1 MWRWLKG
8 EPASSAFAGYP
19 SFAIEQIAPNN
30 PLTNNIFAGITAMS
44 TNKTWYGGDIVSSY
58 MEEKPDYLQYDEST
72 DAFSIWLGE
81 ITRHGKNG
89 IEGLSPKKV
98 NYLIDQYSGFI
109 GDWLLPALSKKADV
123 PAVVKA
129 FVVDSVRQNRLGSDF
144 YDALDEAKQVKETEF
159 ATAAMMRHI
168 PTCISRARLHP
179 KSRSSS
185 RKSTTAAK
193 RPARRSGRK
202 PVTS

>member
-1 MWRWLKG
+1 MNPYDIPDRPIPSWVDNYDDITAFTNRMWRWLKG

-98 NYLIDQYSGFI
+98 NYLIDQYPCGGKGF
-109 GDWLLPALSKKADV
+109 
-123 PAVVKA
+123 
-129 FVVDSVRQNRLGSDF
+129 R
-144 YDALDEAKQVKETEF
+144 
-159 ATAAMMRHI
+159 
-168 PTCISRARLHP
+168 
-179 KSRSSS
+179 
-185 RKSTTAAK
+185 
-193 RPARRSGRK
+193 GR
-202 PVTS
+202 